1 MTQQSPMI
9 RLIWTKH
16 QTSGV
21 RTAVM
26 DSLQPESEQ
35 KGSPAQIADITGYRN
50 EISIKE
56 NISFRL

>member
-1 MTQQSPMI
+1 MMQQSPMI
-9 RLIWTKH
+9 RLIWAKH

-21 RTAVM
+21 RTVGM
-26 DSLQPESEQ
+26 DSLQLESEQ
-35 KGSPAQIADITGYRN
+35 KGSPAQIAGITGYRN

>member
-1 MTQQSPMI
+1 MI
-9 RLIWTKH
+9 RLIWAKH

-21 RTAVM
+21 RTVGM